1 MHNKKHATAL
11 VEKSPVRDMYALA
24 LILSAAAL
32 LAAAKMAHR
41 NRKPLG
47 RDVARLLGVTVFPIL
62 GNLLLLFAKSIGEAQ
77 TAYFLFLAG
86 TDLMFLYLIRF
97 VVNGCHFHGRY
108 EGVHRVLQRW
118 MWRRLR

>member
-1 MHNKKHATAL
+1 MQNSKHAAAL
-11 VEKSPVRDMYALA
+11 VEKSPVRDMYALS

-62 GNLLLLFAKSIGEAQ
+62 GNLLLLFANQSEK
-77 TAYFLFLAG
+77 
-86 TDLMFLYLIRF
+86 
-97 VVNGCHFHGRY
+97 
-108 EGVHRVLQRW
+108 
-118 MWRRLR
+118 RRLLISCFWRERI

>member
-1 MHNKKHATAL
+1 MRNNKRATAL
-11 VEKSPVRDMYALA
+11 VEKSPVRDMYALT

-62 GNLLLLFAKSIGEAQ
+62 GNLLLLFAKSIG
-77 TAYFLFLAG
+77 
-86 TDLMFLYLIRF
+86 DRKS
-97 VVNGCHFHGRY
+97 VV
-108 EGVHRVLQRW
+108 
-118 MWRRLR
+118 

>member
-1 MHNKKHATAL
+1 MNKVACITKKHATAL
-11 VEKSPVRDMYALA
+11 VEKPPVRDMYALS
-24 LILSAAAL
+24 LILSVAAL

-47 RDVARLLGVTVFPIL
+47 RDVARLLGVTIFPIL

-86 TDLMFLYLIRF
+86 TDLMFLYP
-97 VVNGCHFHGRY
+97 
-108 EGVHRVLQRW
+108 
-118 MWRRLR
+118 